1 MSTTYGDPWTLP
13 AYFPPPPPPVYGA
26 DPASEA
32 RAREWWA
39 ARERMAAAERAVA
52 TDMRVVPQRL
62 YPTPPMEPT
71 PHIDTSPDE
80 GVVNHQPH
88 HRRRASGPETLGRTL
103 PTRTEPQDVV
113 TEDLSQAHA
122 SQPGST
128 TSGSGYESAAGTQ
141 HSRKRRERRLK
152 LEKHRRKELTDQE
165 MLQRVVRAETARFL
179 AETEAG
185 SLRDQMAQLEATT
198 PEGEVAEERRL
209 ARRRRASMDT
219 PVVYGSG
226 EGQPQH
232 AAGAAEHA
240 TSSADHATQYATQH
254 ATPPAEHATRLAEHA
269 TRPAEHA
276 TRLAHGGQ
284 LALGWKDG
292 KPLAADEESQSRNSD
307 YKDTEDDP
315 GDDPGDGPDALKI
328 CDNLGLSP
336 ARYILSGA
344 GSSTSFPEIRPLH
357 TTEASTYA
365 LLVDRLVAEES
376 IRGTRRSRIPSQW
389 YQCPRRPVVDAF
401 TESKAETYELDGLQA
416 WVEVCAGC
424 SMVLGC
430 IVWVAFYDVPT
441 PVADWLLHLPGSFT
455 STLSRCRDLHPDG
468 DSYGSGGTTC
478 RGCTSSGRPDGDVHP
493 DDRSYQTAIKNESSL
508 LKDIYKLVDDL
519 PEFPGDHYT
528 KGRAMDDLEEFS
540 VAVNALLEHMTVIAA
555 LTTPSFRREAQGRN
569 QLSVSTLLWM
579 IKTAKLAKAQKLYVE
594 EMAPGGSEGEAWKAR
609 YAAVPRFMG
618 DLALSVVIAT
628 DALKRL
634 KSELLSTRQR
644 SEEKT
649 GAFYTRITTRT
660 ATVNFVTYVQ
670 VGSKLAD
677 LGLDT
682 SHPEQ
687 WEDEQRRLGRSDTSA
702 ILKVRS
708 VATEIE
714 TAKVMEDAVLHDT
727 IARKVALEMGHRQRL
742 EHLVANCTDEKKLAI
757 WKANAPARLARRP
770 GQVAACVEVIEERV
784 EEDSLNPE
792 ELETMEEILAL
803 ADDDVDLYLWGSVCH
818 V

>member
-1 MSTTYGDPWTLP
+1 MNASWKPVLKVGDTCGNYDSKTTE
-13 AYFPPPPPPVYGA
+13 V
-26 DPASEA
+26 
-32 RAREWWA
+32 
-39 ARERMAAAERAVA
+39 
-52 TDMRVVPQRL
+52 
-62 YPTPPMEPT
+62 
-71 PHIDTSPDE
+71 E
-80 GVVNHQPH
+80 GV
-88 HRRRASGPETLGRTL
+88 
-103 PTRTEPQDVV
+103 
-113 TEDLSQAHA
+113 
-122 SQPGST
+122 
-128 TSGSGYESAAGTQ
+128 
-141 HSRKRRERRLK
+141 RLV
-152 LEKHRRKELTDQE
+152 L
-165 MLQRVVRAETARFL
+165 
-179 AETEAG
+179 
-185 SLRDQMAQLEATT
+185 
-198 PEGEVAEERRL
+198 
-209 ARRRRASMDT
+209 
-219 PVVYGSG
+219 
-226 EGQPQH
+226 
-232 AAGAAEHA
+232 
-240 TSSADHATQYATQH
+240 
-254 ATPPAEHATRLAEHA
+254 
-269 TRPAEHA
+269 
-276 TRLAHGGQ
+276 

-292 KPLAADEESQSRNSD
+292 KPLAADEESQSRSSD

-315 GDDPGDGPDALKI
+315 GDDSGDDPDGDPTGGAGPSTSTTRLLVVTPQGDSLWVPPGESATTATLPEITSSRYGLSAALKI

-344 GSSTSFPEIRPLH
+344 GSTSFPEIRPLH

-401 TESKAETYELDGLQA
+401 TESEAETYELDGLQA
-416 WVEVCAGC
+416 WVEVCAAPWYLAASFG
-424 SMVLGC
+424 SPSTMSQPPLQTDSSTFPAPSHRLSADAATFTPTVTHTA
-430 IVWVAFYDVPT
+430 VAGP
-441 PVADWLLHLPGSFT
+441 PAGVARAPEDPMAMFT
-455 STLSRCRDLHPDG
+455 
-468 DSYGSGGTTC
+468 
-478 RGCTSSGRPDGDVHP
+478 P

-540 VAVNALLEHMTVIAA
+540 VAVNALLEHMMVIAA

-618 DLALSVVIAT
+618 DLALSVDITT

-644 SEEKT
+644 SEENT

-660 ATVNFVTYVQ
+660 ATVNFVADVVTGCGKVTKLELLELFWGGLRHSVQ
-670 VGSKLAD
+670 VGSKLVD
-677 LGLDT
+677 VGLDT

-702 ILKVRS
+702 TLKVRS

-714 TAKVMEDAVLHDT
+714 TAKVMEDAVLQDT
-727 IARKVALEMGHRQRL
+727 IARKVALEMGHRQRQAPPRSTPAGQPRWTPRRPALAALTWEPGTAGGDSATAAPVTVSTAATQGSRPAPAVRERPCFACGSL

-784 EEDSLNPE
+784 EEDSPNPE

-803 ADDDVDLYLWGSVCH
+803 ADADVDLYGDLCAMCDITSTEDPAFRSGEPTGAPGQEEYSNHSVIRKPANKK
-818 V
+818 VASFFDFFTIFNT